1 MRMQLTIFNI
11 LKHFLQSDEVL
22 DKTMFSSSDEFKCG
36 LCQLA
41 YKNFFNF
48 LEHKIQHCDS
58 ESWIQCSFCCDV
70 KQFYNKSTLCNH
82 LYEKHLMK
90 LNQPFETDRAG
101 MKSCDAVTK
110 VVPPVNKE
118 APDLTSAQMDVG
130 NPDKLFIERN
140 PLPKVATCSYLSN
153 NDMYIF
159 KNSNE
164 PVQSSSDSQLTSHL
178 PRISDNK
185 TSLNHFNDTNNDSV
199 TDIKNVSPELSQK
212 VDNHSYKPEANH
224 LSDNVSVD
232 SIYES
237 SNTGNLALGNSAEE
251 KLTQTT
257 ATFIHPVRSSFGSF
271 VTGDTSSPSPAEKLI
286 QSSFTLSDKLVFQEN
301 GNGTGILLPLPLDL
315 SSTHSLCQALNLSLR
330 SASDQ
335 LGDVSK
341 PSHAQGLVITNSK
354 SISQSSLEENCQNER
369 KVKED
374 ADINTLSTLAD
385 KICDQTLQDTSPT
398 VSSKPFD
405 SSMAQNLVVN
415 SSASEEDTE
424 SLSHDFYFL
433 LGNMDIKGSSLT
445 YQRTEFRCLHCSF
458 STAWRPSLVKH
469 MKQAHKDNIEIH
481 SILDIRNLDP
491 LKNTSATEGDKKWKV
506 IKMSQYLLGN
516 QKLKPQK
523 HRVRKMERQDVPGKY
538 HCPLCHKVFGR
549 LRYMRRHQSTHRTER
564 THLCDNCGKSFK
576 TKAILV
582 AHRRSHKSRS
592 YHCPQCPFTS
602 SSSPAIHI
610 HRQLHPN
617 GSVICEVCGNA
628 YIDKSTL
635 NKHMK
640 VHDVSR
646 PFPCTH
652 PGCTWRFKTEVM
664 KKAHVR
670 SHTTVGKFP
679 CSYCG
684 YIFRQKHHLQR
695 HIAKLHHEQQAKN
708 TATTSQELMSSHVL
722 TLTQSI
728 PASSFIT
735 QNLSVG
741 QNLLLESAGHH
752 DIMKNPVGIQGPL
765 TPPCGLIAHSE
776 MFSPSA
782 NIICP
787 ISDASFSSGYA
798 DSEHAMIEVLVEDK
812 HGRGSELGLEEEK
825 VMKQGITSN
834 SLTNLEYITETGE
847 IVHLLSAGQTY
858 VARDQYGNLVH
869 YKLSESHG
877 DSEQIYLI
885 NVNNTTVMA
894 DTSELPTTDG

>member
-1 MRMQLTIFNI
+1 
-11 LKHFLQSDEVL
+11 
-22 DKTMFSSSDEFKCG
+22 MFSSSDEFKCG

-140 PLPKVATCSYLSN
+140 PLSKVATCSYLSN

-257 ATFIHPVRSSFGSF
+257 ATLKPYWVN
-271 VTGDTSSPSPAEKLI
+271 
-286 QSSFTLSDKLVFQEN
+286 EN
-301 GNGTGILLPLPLDL
+301 
-315 SSTHSLCQALNLSLR
+315 
-330 SASDQ
+330 
-335 LGDVSK
+335 
-341 PSHAQGLVITNSK
+341 
-354 SISQSSLEENCQNER
+354 
-369 KVKED
+369 
-374 ADINTLSTLAD
+374 
-385 KICDQTLQDTSPT
+385 TSPT

-506 IKMSQYLLGN
+506 IRMSQYLLGN

-670 SHTTVGKFP
+670 SHTTVGKFS

-722 TLTQSI
+722 TLTQSM

-735 QNLSVG
+735 QNLPVG